1 MNPGMNVIAAMRARR
16 RLVDVGVVVFCLG
29 LLGYALFLQYFR
41 GLDPCPLC
49 LFQRIAII
57 GLTIAYFLAAL
68 VADGWRLLRVVV
80 SLLIGLVAIAGSGVA
95 IRHLYI
101 QSLPPGHAIEL
112 VAQASL
118 GTRERVVLVRVG
130 GHELLLGVAAG
141 SVRTLLVLGDSV
153 AVAADAA
160 ARAASPAA
168 STGTAPTDT
177 AAGGTAPPSFAA
189 ALRAVVARSFGR

>member
-1 MNPGMNVIAAMRARR
+1 MHSVNPITRALSRR
-16 RLVDVGVVVFCLG
+16 GASV
-29 LLGYALFLQYFR
+29 A
-41 GLDPCPLC
+41 PL
-49 LFQRIAII
+49 
-57 GLTIAYFLAAL
+57 LAAAL
-68 VADGWRLLRVVV
+68 PWVASLPVAAANAPFAAPQAPALPGPTGGLLRVVV
-80 SLLIGLVAIAGSGVA
+80 SLALVLAAVGGAAWVLRRMRGLGTGA
-95 IRHLYI
+95 
-101 QSLPPGHAIEL
+101 GHAIEL

>member
-101 QSLPPGHAIEL
+101 QSLPPGSVPSCGATLDYMWEVFPVLDVLRKVLSGSGECAQIDWTFLGLAMPAWVLIWL
-112 VAQASL
+112 VIL
-118 GTRERVVLVRVG
+118 GT
-130 GHELLLGVAAG
+130 LGV
-141 SVRTLLVLGDSV
+141 VVNWP
-153 AVAADAA
+153 
-160 ARAASPAA
+160 ARRR
-168 STGTAPTDT
+168 
-177 AAGGTAPPSFAA
+177 
-189 ALRAVVARSFGR
+189 L